1 LNEQLNEVFFEI
13 TEHEEFKHVF
23 ENDGSYYSEME
34 SDKSKRIKTGTKIGS
49 NLVFRQVSS
58 SEEENVVVKQEEI
71 VEVKREEISQEI

>member
-1 LNEQLNEVFFEI
+1 
-13 TEHEEFKHVF
+13 
-23 ENDGSYYSEME
+23 ME